1 MINTF
6 AIGLLLVTCWL
17 SVPSEAFDEYKVNL
31 INNADR
37 TLELSDLGVNL
48 TSTFNQLLSPEGI
61 VNQFSLSIIIQIMFV
76 VGYVVS
82 GKYLCSEKCRCYTSQ
97 QSLVRHYVNLY
108 SQELVFY
115 LGLILAGLKTRFTD
129 GPILEFLQY
138 FDIHLSAQVI

>member
-6 AIGLLLVTCWL
+6 AIGALIATSWLL
-17 SVPSEAFDEYKVNL
+17 VPSEAFDEYKINL

-76 VGYVVS
+76 IGYVLS
-82 GKYLCSEKCRCYTSQ
+82 GKYIFINSL
-97 QSLVRHYVNLY
+97 LVRHYV
-108 SQELVFY
+108 
-115 LGLILAGLKTRFTD
+115 LIFSGTC
-129 GPILEFLQY
+129 FL
-138 FDIHLSAQVI
+138 I